1 MHHKDMEVWKLSMEL
16 VVKIYKL
23 TENFPKD
30 EMFGLTSQIR
40 RCAVSIPSNI
50 AEGCGRFSNKETL
63 RFTSIALG
71 SLAELE
77 TQILIATELNF
88 VNNTENITD
97 IIKKVNA
104 LLIGLKKYL
113 ENKEEI
119 TY

>member
-1 MHHKDMEVWKLSMEL
+1 MYHKDMEVWKLAMEL
-16 VVKIYKL
+16 VFKIYRL
-23 TENFPKD
+23 TEKFPKD

-63 RFTSIALG
+63 RFVSIASG

-77 TQILIATELNF
+77 TQILIAAELNF
-88 VNNTENITD
+88 IDNPKNIIE

-104 LLIGLKKYL
+104 LLIGLKNYL
-113 ENKEEI
+113 ENKEELA
-119 TY
+119 

>member
-1 MHHKDMEVWKLSMEL
+1 MHHKDMEVWKLAMEL
-16 VVKIYKL
+16 VFKIYKL

-40 RCAVSIPSNI
+40 RCAISIPSNI

-63 RFTSIALG
+63 RFISIALG

-77 TQILIATELNF
+77 TQILIAVELNF
-88 VNNTENITD
+88 IDDAENIIE

-104 LLIGLKKYL
+104 LLIGLRKHL
-113 ENKEEI
+113 ENKKE
-119 TY
+119 TC